1 MAGRI
6 QFRVGVV
13 TDAAAR
19 DPAPHLLSC
28 VGTGGQSQPVALTE
42 QVIPGHV
49 CLLLALQR
57 VENEHPV
64 MVKVSQQLFAVE
76 RDPTAALHQVPAGK
90 RGGPFAPRAWL
101 WETRSSLLNPLKILS
116 SHSLLVSVYFPFL
129 EILFLSLKKKFI

>member
-1 MAGRI
+1 MDTAMLASSL
-6 QFRVGVV
+6 Q
-13 TDAAAR
+13 
-19 DPAPHLLSC
+19 
-28 VGTGGQSQPVALTE
+28 GTGGQSQPVALTE